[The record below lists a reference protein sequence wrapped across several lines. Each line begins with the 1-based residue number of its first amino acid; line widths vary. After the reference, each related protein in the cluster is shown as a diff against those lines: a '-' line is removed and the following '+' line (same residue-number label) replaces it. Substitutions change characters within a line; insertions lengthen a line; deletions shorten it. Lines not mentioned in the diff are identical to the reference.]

1 MCYVEKVL
9 DKYQHPFKMKNN
21 NNKPNNNNNNNNN
34 NNKAGIEGK
43 LFNLKRAS
51 MRSPQLTDHT

>member
-1 MCYVEKVL
+1 MSYVEKVL
-9 DKYQHPFKMKNN
+9 DKYQHPFKIKEN
-21 NNKPNNNNNNNNN
+21 NNKPNNNNNNNT
-34 NNKAGIEGK
+34 AGIEGK